1 MNLNQIIT
9 DLEKILDDKELF
21 AEIGCDPAENK
32 IFFEIQWGDWKHDHA
47 YLDYLVTNYLILKG
61 IGYVASEVVDEEDG
75 SDCYSATHYF
85 RLKEVS

>member
-1 MNLNQIIT
+1 MDKVQEIQEYLKENEIFGEVAEWNNQIVISI
-9 DLEKILDDKELF
+9 E
-21 AEIGCDPAENK
+21 
-32 IFFEIQWGDWKHDHA
+32 WGDWKHDHA